1 MNDREYM
8 LRAIELARRGEG
20 WVNPNPL
27 VGAVIVKDGRI
38 IGEGWHHKYGDLHAE
53 REALAALT
61 EPVEGASIYVT
72 LEPCCHYGKQPPCT
86 LAIIE
91 HGISRVVIGSR
102 DPNPKVAG
110 KGVLALRE
118 HGITVEEDYMRDECD
133 ALNPAFFHYI
143 TTGTPYV
150 KMKYAMTSDGKIA
163 TRTGASKWI
172 SGEASRERV
181 HMWRNACM
189 GIMVGIGT
197 VMADDPLL
205 NCRIPGGKDP
215 VRIICDTNLRIP
227 EDSQICRTA
236 GQYGTI
242 VVCGFAAPEPGNLSG
257 AEEREDAGKAFAK
270 MERLRQK
277 GITVWNLPDE
287 SSPGKKVSL
296 KKLMK
301 MLGSQKIDSVL
312 LEGGGT
318 LNESALREGIVQEVN
333 VFVAPKIFGGKARTP
348 VEGTGVELPSQALQM
363 EMVSNEVVGED
374 LLITY
379 RVLQAHA

>member
-61 EPVEGASIYVT
+61 EPAEGASIYVT

-150 KMKYAMTSDGKIA
+150 KMKYAMTADGKIA